1 MRYLLALLGFGLLAL
16 FLGILAFTVNHNDLT
31 IVCALAVAMCG
42 FDFYRSVKAN
52 EQH

>member
-1 MRYLLALLGFGLLAL
+1 MNLILSILAFALLAG

-31 IVCALAVAMCG
+31 IVTALAVAMCG
-42 FDFYRSVKAN
+42 FDFIRSVRSN

>member
-1 MRYLLALLGFGLLAL
+1 MRFVLALIGFGLLAM
-16 FLGILAFTVNHNDLT
+16 FLGILAFTVNHTDLT

-42 FDFYRSVKAN
+42 FDFFRAARAD

>member
-1 MRYLLALLGFGLLAL
+1 MRFILALVGFGLLAV

-42 FDFYRSVKAN
+42 FDFLRSVKAN

>member
-1 MRYLLALLGFGLLAL
+1 MRFILALIGFGLLAV
-16 FLGILAFTVNHNDLT
+16 FLGILAFTVNHTDLT

-42 FDFYRSVKAN
+42 FDFFRAARAD

>member
-1 MRYLLALLGFGLLAL
+1 MRFVLALLGFGLLAV
-16 FLGILAFTVNHNDLT
+16 FLGILAFTVNHTDLT

-42 FDFYRSVKAN
+42 FDFFRAARAD

>member
-1 MRYLLALLGFGLLAL
+1 MRFILALIGFGLLAV

-31 IVCALAVAMCG
+31 IVCAIAVAMCG
-42 FDFYRSVKAN
+42 FDFFRAARAD